1 MKIRRPYPNE
11 LFHAVNSPYDYNR
24 KKSRAA
30 YTTDNRIQK
39 TRVRRINS
47 PSDFAKAQHDIN
59 RINAEKAF
67 GDNKDK
73 RRFHDLLNR
82 AISQANAGEATILK
96 SNSGTLAN
104 FAAECRRKIA
114 AKRTNFEEG
123 YAKDTSTL
131 RRGGGLTADIRR
143 GKQEQLFKTVRE
155 SDRLRNQAGRVL
167 SLNDEEWSFIETK
180 ARTKG
185 WDYSTVPENRSF

>member
-1 MKIRRPYPNE
+1 MRKAYPNE
-11 LFHAVNSPYDYNR
+11 IFHAVNSPYDYNR

-59 RINAEKAF
+59 RMNAEKAF
-67 GDNKDK
+67 DDNKDK

-96 SNSGTLAN
+96 SNSGALAN

-123 YAKDTSTL
+123 YAKDTYAL